1 MIIPQTLSIAVCV
14 SEGVTL
20 SDFITPIEILGSLNE
35 GDRAHFRAGPGDITY
50 RVVIDVLAPTMDP
63 VISAKGRNAPTF
75 NPTLT
80 YADALSAG
88 KQFDILW
95 VPAGPGP
102 DFATGESRIPEE
114 EIAFIAKQAPKAKYV
129 MSVCAGS
136 FQLALAGVLSGKRAT
151 TNKLWYRTVVAAS
164 PKDIEWVPLARWVV
178 DGKVWTSS
186 GVTAGSD
193 MALAFVEHLTGAK
206 VARQIRGE
214 FEIPEVTEKDDVF
227 AAFHGLV

>member
-1 MIIPQTLSIAVCV
+1 MTPETLSIAICI

-35 GDRAHFRAGPGDITY
+35 GDRPYFAAGPDDIPY
-50 RVVIDVLAPTMDP
+50 RVTIEYLAPTMDP
-63 VISAKGRNAPTF
+63 VISTKGRNAPTI

-80 YADALSAG
+80 YAGALAAG
-88 KQFDILW
+88 RQFDIIW

-102 DFATGESRIPEE
+102 DFVTGASRIPEE
-114 EIAFIAKQAPKAKYV
+114 EIAFIAQQVPKAKYV
-129 MSVCAGS
+129 MSVCLGA

-151 TNKLWYRTVVAAS
+151 TNKLFYHAVVAVS
-164 PKDIEWVPLARWVV
+164 PKDI
-178 DGKVWTSS
+178 DS

-193 MALAFVEHLTGAK
+193 MALAFVEHLTSAK
-206 VARQIRGE
+206 VARKIRGE